1 MCLEITKQAV
11 INEQSDEIFI
21 RNRQKTINKVST
33 LQSEYISLN
42 IFFNSSWY
50 IFNFIVCM
58 LAS

>member
-42 IFFNSSWY
+42 IFLTHHDIY
-50 IFNFIVCM
+50 LI
-58 LAS
+58 L

>member
-1 MCLEITKQAV
+1 MCLEITKQTV

-42 IFFNSSWY
+42 IFLT
-50 IFNFIVCM
+50 FIKIHI
-58 LAS
+58 

>member
-33 LQSEYISLN
+33 L
-42 IFFNSSWY
+42 Y
-50 IFNFIVCM
+50 IFGRLISEGLEIEKND
-58 LAS
+58 LTGP